1 MWVSFHPMAA
11 LLEAAKRRNP
21 LPTGTA
27 AVGAGLIVAG
37 ISAYG
42 FLFVAHKAIS
52 ETEYSPLGTLWSLV
66 FLAGP
71 GLFLPLEQEIS
82 RALAE
87 RRARNE
93 GGLPVVRRAATIGVG
108 LGLGVLV
115 LLIATARWTTDRLFD
130 GQILLLLG
138 LTLGLA
144 GALAGHLTRGCLS
157 GTGRFKGYGTYLGAD
172 GFIRVLGAVLCVVV
186 GVNTAGP
193 FGIAIGIAGLL
204 AVPVALR
211 VQRPDL
217 EEGPEAAFREVSSAL
232 GYLLMASIFA
242 FALMNI
248 GPVLV
253 KLMADEAQ
261 ADAAGRFVN
270 GVVVARIP
278 LFLFQAVQASLLP
291 KLSALAHSGQLVDFR
306 RGLKRLLVVVA
317 GLAAVGTIGGFLLGP
332 FVVEIMFPD
341 ADLSGRT
348 MGLLAAGS
356 GLYMLALACAQ
367 AVIALGGHRDQALGW
382 AAGFTALM
390 LTVLL
395 AANDNLFLR
404 VEVGL
409 LVGSAVALLVMGGL
423 LLRRLSVVGPLTV
436 ESGDL
441 IEALHDLPIEP

>member
-1 MWVSFHPMAA
+1 MAA
-11 LLEAAKRRNP
+11 LLEAARRRNP

-37 ISAYG
+37 LSAYG

-52 ETEYSPLGTLWSLV
+52 DTEYSPLGTLWSLV
-66 FLAGP
+66 FLVGP

-87 RRARNE
+87 RRARHQ

-115 LLIATARWTTDRLFD
+115 LLIATARWSTDRLFD
-130 GQILLLLG
+130 GQTLLLLG
-138 LTLGLA
+138 LALGLA

-157 GTGRFKGYGTYLGAD
+157 GTGQFKGYGTYLGAD
-172 GFIRVLGAVLCVVV
+172 GFIRVLGAVLCLLV

-193 FGIAIGIAGLL
+193 FGVAIGIAGLL
-204 AVPVALR
+204 AVPVALS
-211 VQRPDL
+211 VQRPEL

-232 GYLLMASIFA
+232 GYLLMASLFA

-253 KLMADEAQ
+253 KLMADESQ
-261 ADAAGRFVN
+261 AEAAGRFVN

-306 RGLKRLLVVVA
+306 RGLNRLLVVVA
-317 GLAAVGTIGGFLLGP
+317 GLALAGTIGGFVLGP

-348 MGLLAAGS
+348 MGLLAAGA

-382 AAGFTALM
+382 AAGFVALM
-390 LTVLL
+390 VTVLL
-395 AANDNLFLR
+395 ATTDDLFLR

-409 LVGSAVALLVMGGL
+409 LVGSTVAFASMAGLLV
-423 LLRRLSVVGPLTV
+423 RRLAASGPLTIA
-436 ESGDL
+436 SGDL
-441 IEALHDLPIEP
+441 IEALHDVPIEP

>member
-1 MWVSFHPMAA
+1 MAA
-11 LLEAAKRRNP
+11 LLEAARRRNP

-37 ISAYG
+37 VSAYG

-66 FLAGP
+66 FLVGP

-87 RRARNE
+87 RRARHQ

-108 LGLGVLV
+108 LGLAVLV
-115 LLIATARWTTDRLFD
+115 LLIATARWSTDRLFD

-138 LTLGLA
+138 LALGLA

-157 GTGRFKGYGTYLGAD
+157 GTGQFKGYGTYLGAD
-172 GFIRVLGAVLCVVV
+172 GFIRVLGAVLCLVV

-193 FGIAIGIAGLL
+193 FGVAIGIAGLL
-204 AVPVALR
+204 AVPVALS
-211 VQRPDL
+211 VQRPELD
-217 EEGPEAAFREVSSAL
+217 EGPEAAFREVSSAL
-232 GYLLMASIFA
+232 GYLLMASLFA

-253 KLMADEAQ
+253 KLMADESQ
-261 ADAAGRFVN
+261 AEAAGRFVN

-306 RGLKRLLVVVA
+306 RGLNRLLVVVA
-317 GLAAVGTIGGFLLGP
+317 GLALAGTVGGFVLGP

-348 MGLLAAGS
+348 MGLLAAGA

-382 AAGFTALM
+382 AAGFGALVV
-390 LTVLL
+390 TVLV
-395 AANDNLFLR
+395 AATDDLFLR

-409 LVGSAVALLVMGGL
+409 LAGSAVAFVAMAGL
-423 LLRRLSVVGPLTV
+423 LMRRLAASGPLTIA
-436 ESGDL
+436 SGDL
-441 IEALHDLPIEP
+441 IEALHDVPIEP

>member
-1 MWVSFHPMAA
+1 MAA
-11 LLEAAKRRNP
+11 LLEAARRRNP

-37 ISAYG
+37 VSAYG

-66 FLAGP
+66 FLVGP

-87 RRARNE
+87 RRARHQ

-115 LLIATARWTTDRLFD
+115 LLIATARWSTDRLFD

-138 LTLGLA
+138 LALGLA

-157 GTGRFKGYGTYLGAD
+157 GTGQFKGYGTYLGAD
-172 GFIRVLGAVLCVVV
+172 GFIRVLGAVLCLLV

-193 FGIAIGIAGLL
+193 FGVAIGVAGLL
-204 AVPVALR
+204 AVPVALG
-211 VQRPDL
+211 VQRPEL
-217 EEGPEAAFREVSSAL
+217 GEGPEAAFREVSSAL
-232 GYLLMASIFA
+232 GYLLMASLFA

-253 KLMADEAQ
+253 KLMADESQ
-261 ADAAGRFVN
+261 AEAAGRFVN

-291 KLSALAHSGQLVDFR
+291 KLSTLAHSGQLVDFR

-317 GLAAVGTIGGFLLGP
+317 GLAVAGTVGGLVLGP

-348 MGLLAAGS
+348 MGLLAAGA

-382 AAGFTALM
+382 AAGFGALM
-390 LTVLL
+390 VTVLL
-395 AANDNLFLR
+395 VTTDDLFLR

-409 LVGSAVALLVMGGL
+409 LAGSAVAFVAMACLLV
-423 LLRRLSVVGPLTV
+423 RRLAASGPLTIA
-436 ESGDL
+436 SGDL
-441 IEALHDLPIEP
+441 IEALHDVPIEP

>member
-1 MWVSFHPMAA
+1 MAA
-11 LLEAAKRRNP
+11 LLEALRRRNP

-27 AVGAGLIVAG
+27 VVGVGLIVAG

-42 FLFVAHKAIS
+42 FLFFAHKALS
-52 ETEYSPLGTLWSLV
+52 ETAYSPLGALWSLV

-87 RRARNE
+87 RRARHE

-115 LLIATARWTTDRLFD
+115 LLIATARWSTDRLFD
-130 GQILLLLG
+130 GEILLLVG
-138 LTLGLA
+138 LVLGLA

-157 GTGRFKGYGTYLGAD
+157 GTGHFRGYGTYLGAD
-172 GFIRVLGAVLCVVV
+172 GLIRVLGAVLCLLI
-186 GVNTAGP
+186 GVEVAGP
-193 FGIAIGIAGLL
+193 FGIALGIAGLL

-232 GYLLMASIFA
+232 GYLLMASLFA

-253 KLMADEAQ
+253 KLLADESQ
-261 ADAAGRFVN
+261 AEAAGRFVN
-270 GVVVARIP
+270 GVVIARIP

-291 KLSALAHSGQLVDFR
+291 KLSALAHSGHLGDFR
-306 RGLKRLLVVVA
+306 HGLKRLLVVVA
-317 GLAAVGTIGGFLLGP
+317 GLAAAGTVGGLLVGP
-332 FVVEIMFPD
+332 LVVEIMFPD
-341 ADLSGRT
+341 ADLTSRT
-348 MGLLAAGS
+348 MGLLAAGA

-382 AAGFTALM
+382 AAGFVTLM
-390 LTVLL
+390 TTVWLG
-395 AANDNLFLR
+395 ASGDLFLR
-404 VEVGL
+404 VEIGL
-409 LVGSAVALLVMGGL
+409 LAGSAAAFVAMAGL
-423 LLRRLSVVGPLTV
+423 LIRRLAVAGPLHID
-436 ESGDL
+436 SGDL
-441 IEALHDLPIEP
+441 IEAMHDVAVEP